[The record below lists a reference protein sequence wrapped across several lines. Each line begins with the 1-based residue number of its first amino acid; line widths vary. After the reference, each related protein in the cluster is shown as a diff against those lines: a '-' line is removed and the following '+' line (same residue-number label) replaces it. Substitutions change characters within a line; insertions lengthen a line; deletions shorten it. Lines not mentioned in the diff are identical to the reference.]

1 MNKQHQLLCA
11 WSGLVAILCFGI
23 GFGAVAGFIPPPS
36 PHMTAPE
43 VAAIYQTNTIRIRVG
58 MVILVI
64 GAGLFIPWAS
74 VISTQLRRIEDY
86 SKVLTNTQLLS
97 GLLGAVLFLL
107 PALMWITLA
116 FRPDRN
122 PDSMLLL
129 HDLAWLMFLVP
140 VSQPVVQNFAI
151 AFTILSDDG
160 EPPVFPRWLAYVNLF
175 TAVLFTPGALIP
187 FFKFGPFAWN
197 GLFGFWIPGV
207 FFCTWVVVMFFAL
220 RKAIRE
226 QLD

>member
-1 MNKQHQLLCA
+1 MLNSSVELTS
-11 WSGLVAILCFGI
+11 WPD
-23 GFGAVAGFIPPPS
+23 AV
-36 PHMTAPE
+36 
-43 VAAIYQTNTIRIRVG
+43 
-58 MVILVI
+58 
-64 GAGLFIPWAS
+64 
-74 VISTQLRRIEDY
+74 
-86 SKVLTNTQLLS
+86 
-97 GLLGAVLFLL
+97 
-107 PALMWITLA
+107 
-116 FRPDRN
+116 
-122 PDSMLLL
+122 
-129 HDLAWLMFLVP
+129 VP
-140 VSQPVVQNFAI
+140 GSVQNFAI